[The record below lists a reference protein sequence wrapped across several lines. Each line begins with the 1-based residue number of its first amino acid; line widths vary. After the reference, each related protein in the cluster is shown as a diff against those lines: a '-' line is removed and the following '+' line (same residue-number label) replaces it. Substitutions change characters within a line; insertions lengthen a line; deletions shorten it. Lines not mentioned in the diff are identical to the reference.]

1 MEGREVVEVPEE
13 RGGEEDAD
21 GEEEEVPEERG
32 GEEDA
37 DGEEEVLRRRGE
49 RRRGER
55 RRGERRRSRWWL
67 GHQLP
72 GSDHG
77 CKATGP
83 LLVGSWWT
91 CPRGAASC

>member
-1 MEGREVVEVPEE
+1 MWRDEKWWRC
-13 RGGEEDAD
+13 
-21 GEEEEVPEERG
+21 
-32 GEEDA
+32 
-37 DGEEEVLRRRGE
+37 RRRGE
-49 RRRGER
+49 VRRMLMERRRRCLRSGEVKRMLMGRSRRGKR